1 MRYDYVNTKKTITE
15 DFEVLTN
22 RDIIDILDG
31 DIKFGAFTFENGKYF
46 AIAMP
51 YLTGLMLC
59 SISTQFGLA
68 VRYNFDTTNDKKQ
81 NKIKADGHI

>member
-31 DIKFGAFTFENGKYF
+31 DIKFGAFTFENGK
-46 AIAMP
+46 
-51 YLTGLMLC
+51 
-59 SISTQFGLA
+59 S
-68 VRYNFDTTNDKKQ
+68 
-81 NKIKADGHI
+81 